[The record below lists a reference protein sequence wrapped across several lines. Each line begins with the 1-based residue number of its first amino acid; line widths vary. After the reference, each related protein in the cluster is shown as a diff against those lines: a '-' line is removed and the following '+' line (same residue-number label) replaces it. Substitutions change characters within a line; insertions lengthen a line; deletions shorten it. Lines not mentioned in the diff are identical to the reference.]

1 MTAIDFHCLGLL
13 LADLA
18 FWVGLGV
25 IIYQGAGWFGSVEM
39 LLLLPL
45 AVYSAIR
52 AMGWVVGGLI
62 GWLKGEPL
70 KDVAQGVRQ

>member
-13 LADLA
+13 IADLA

-25 IIYQGAGWFGSVEM
+25 LIYQGAGWCGSIEM

-45 AVYSAIR
+45 AAYSAVR
-52 AMGWVVGGLI
+52 TMGWVVEGLI
-62 GWLKGEPL
+62 WWLKGEPR
-70 KDVAQGVRQ
+70 KDLAHGVR